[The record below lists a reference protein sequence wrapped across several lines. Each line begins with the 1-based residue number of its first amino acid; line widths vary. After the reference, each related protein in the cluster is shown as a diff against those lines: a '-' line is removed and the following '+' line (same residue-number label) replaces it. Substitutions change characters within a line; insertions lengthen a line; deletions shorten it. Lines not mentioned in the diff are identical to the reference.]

1 MSVAVVFNGTSYLLP
16 TAGETGWGSVVTNFL
31 SDVGSN
37 AATAA
42 STQTFTNKLILAQS
56 GTVTA
61 PSHSFASDS
70 DTGMY
75 QPSVGLLYLATN
87 GVDRLKIDG
96 SGNITV
102 TGSLT
107 AASLAGSLTSPTI
120 TTPTVTGGTFT
131 SPTLNTASLTSPTV
145 TGSIA
150 LTTASSGIEL
160 GSVTSANT
168 PFIDFHSSGTSHDYD
183 SRILASGGTS
193 TDGAGNLTYIAVNNT
208 FGGSIVATAGN
219 ITANTGSINAG
230 AGLSNTQAGLAQF
243 MSADANLGYL
253 SIGAGWAWR
262 FDRVQGNMSWNN
274 SAGTPLEGWNAGG
287 HWFCGD
293 PFFAISGNA
302 SQRIFAF
309 ANTWYWLWNSTTGDL
324 SWNQGGVGLGFMFRV
339 SDGLSYSARGPAGGN
354 GAYSNISDANVKTD
368 LREAEH
374 GLTHVCALTP
384 QRFRRTTSA
393 TTDREEV
400 GFVAQDVQAV
410 IPEAVH
416 DIGTKETPL
425 LAMQID
431 PIVAALVNAVKE
443 LAKEVAELKRK

>member
-75 QPSVGLLYLATN
+75 QPAAGLLNLATN

-107 AASLAGSLTSPTI
+107 AAALVGTLTNATI
-120 TTPTVTGGTFT
+120 TNPTLSGGTYSNPVVTGGTITSAAISSGSITSAAISGGSIANAAWTNGTLTTPTIT
-131 SPTLNTASLTSPTV
+131 SPTLNGTISGNVTA
-145 TGSIA
+145 
-150 LTTASSGIEL
+150 
-160 GSVTSANT
+160 
-168 PFIDFHSSGTSHDYD
+168 
-183 SRILASGGTS
+183 
-193 TDGAGNLTYIAVNNT
+193 
-208 FGGSIVATAGN
+208 
-219 ITANTGSINAG
+219 TGSINAST
-230 AGLSNTQAGLAQF
+230 GLSNTQNGITQF
-243 MSADANLGYL
+243 MSTSAGAGFV
-253 SIGAGWAWR
+253 SIGNSWKWYWDGAT
-262 FDRVQGNMSWNN
+262 GNCYWQN
-274 SAGTPLEGWNAGG
+274 SAGTNLEGWSGTS

-293 PFFAISGNA
+293 PFYSITASG

-309 ANTWYWLWNSTTGDL
+309 ANTWYWNWAVSTGDL

-339 SDGLSYSARGPAGGN
+339 SDGLSYSARGPGGGN
-354 GAYSNISDANVKTD
+354 GAYSNISDASVKTD

-374 GLTHVCALTP
+374 GLTHICGITP
-384 QRFRRTTSA
+384 QRYRRTTSA
-393 TTDREEV
+393 TPEREEV
-400 GFVAQDVQAV
+400 GFTAQDVQQM

-416 DIGTKETPL
+416 DIGTKDKPL
-425 LAMQID
+425 LAMQLD
-431 PIVAALVNAVKE
+431 PIVAALCNAVKE
-443 LAKEVAELKRK
+443 LAKEIAELKRK